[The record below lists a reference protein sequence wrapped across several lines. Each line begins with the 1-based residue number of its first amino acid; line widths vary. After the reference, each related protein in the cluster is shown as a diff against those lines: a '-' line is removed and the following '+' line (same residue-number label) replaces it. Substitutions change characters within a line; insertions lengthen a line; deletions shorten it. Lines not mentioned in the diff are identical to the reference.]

1 MDKKPKKCKHVECD
15 KDRYDD
21 FSFCRYHV
29 DGGPLGSGETYDQYQ
44 IIEKDFIDFINIIP
58 LDDKEH
64 FKVHSPVLRDI
75 IIRSCVQIEIF
86 FKEWAKYHCSHNLES
101 DLANKYFTKNKNTD
115 TFKGARNWK
124 FGDYLILDKQFIKLR
139 KLHVRPIDEDI
150 TPFES
155 WIDEKNPPGWWQ
167 VYNSIKHNGLNA
179 KKEANLGNALFALSG
194 LFLLHS
200 TNKFSRNYLSKFSP
214 DSLERRFDYVHLR
227 FNEISTPIDS
237 KKYLFKDF
245 HQSFGKPTKLVTE
258 EKLKSFKENGR
269 I

>member
-1 MDKKPKKCKHVECD
+1 MQQEQQICKHIECE
-15 KDRYDD
+15 KNRHDD
-21 FSFCRYHV
+21 FSFCRFHL
-29 DGGPLGSGETYDQYQ
+29 DGGSLGNGETYEQYQ
-44 IIEKDFIDFINIIP
+44 IIENDFLDFIKIVPI
-58 LDDKEH
+58 DDKEH
-64 FKVHSPVLRDI
+64 FKVHSPILRDI

-86 FKEWAKYHCSHNLES
+86 FKEWAKYYCSDNIDS
-101 DLANKYFTKNKNTD
+101 DLKKKYFTKNKNTD
-115 TFKGARNWK
+115 TFKRARNWK
-124 FGDYLILDKQFIKLR
+124 FGDYLILDKFIKLR
-139 KLHVRPIDEDI
+139 KLHVRPINENI
-150 TPFES
+150 TPFEN
-155 WIDEKNPPGWWQ
+155 WLDEKNPPEWWQ

-200 TNKFSRNYLSKFSP
+200 TNRYSRNYLGQFSP
-214 DSLERRFDYVHLR
+214 DSLEKRFDYVQLR

-245 HQSFGKPTKLVTE
+245 HQSSLGTTKLVTE